1 MDDKQILNEMSNT
14 LSWGKE
20 TFHSRK
26 TGLQQYSEFHKKSLN
41 ELLDEAYSEE
51 DNHVPY
57 HRLKIR
63 DRINDFLKYLQEE
76 GKSYSTIRSRYTSI
90 VMFYKFYSVRLPEIN
105 LPSGKQFKN
114 NPFQQLGFEDIIT
127 KEEIRKACDNADLQL
142 KTIFL
147 ITASS
152 GTAVKEINS
161 LTIRHFT
168 EGTTDYHH
176 LERDDYES
184 DKQYIEEVIKKLQKV
199 DEPIVTQFDII
210 RSKVAKPYVTFVT
223 DECSRSIIDLIK
235 SKLLEKYDS
244 EITLNT
250 PLVTVNTNTRIKLKK
265 LNDFLGLGKAGR
277 YRKLNLHMLRRFFA
291 TTMSNPSNDELDDIM
306 PDEYIDLFEGRS
318 KGNMNKVYI
327 KKDPKQL
334 KKIYM
339 KYMDKV
345 IIYDDDLKKKVL
357 EDKIEDLEEKVENYK
372 VLDEKV
378 NKIENLIRSNWS
390 KSKSESLE
398 DYI

>member
-14 LSWGKE
+14 LSWSKE

-114 NPFQQLGFEDIIT
+114 NPSQQLGFEDIIT

-142 KTIFL
+142 KAMFL

-152 GTAVKEINS
+152 GTAVKEVTS
-161 LTIRHFT
+161 LQISHFT
-168 EGTTDYHH
+168 EGTQEYHQLNKEDYNNDHEYI
-176 LERDDYES
+176 LAVL
-184 DKQYIEEVIKKLQKV
+184 DKLKKVK
-199 DEPIVTQFDII
+199 EPIITQFDII
-210 RSKVAKPYVTFVT
+210 RSKVAKPYTTFVT
-223 DECSRSIIDLIK
+223 DECTHAIINYLHYKIWNKDKIL
-235 SKLLEKYDS
+235 KLDD
-244 EITLNT
+244 
-250 PLVTVNTNTRIKLKK
+250 PLLDVTHNTRIKIMK
-265 LNDFLGLGKAGR
+265 LNDFLGYGKAGR

-291 TTMSNPSNDELDDIM
+291 TTMSNPSNDELNDIM

-378 NKIENLIRSNWS
+378 DKIENLIRSNWS

>member
-1 MDDKQILNEMSNT
+1 MNDKEILNELSET
-14 LSWGKE
+14 LSWSKQ
-20 TFHSRK
+20 TYYSRE
-26 TGLQQYSEFHKKSLN
+26 TGLKQYVKFNKMSLN
-41 ELLDEAYSEE
+41 ELLEEAYKEE
-51 DNHVPY
+51 DEHVPY

-114 NPFQQLGFEDIIT
+114 NPSQQLGFEDIIT

-142 KTIFL
+142 KAMFL

-152 GTAVKEINS
+152 GTAVKEVTS
-161 LTIRHFT
+161 LQISHFI
-168 EGTTDYHH
+168 EGTQEYHQ
-176 LERDDYES
+176 LNIDDYKTEHEYILAVL
-184 DKQYIEEVIKKLQKV
+184 DKLKKVK
-199 DEPIVTQFDII
+199 EPIITQFDII
-210 RSKVAKPYVTFVT
+210 RSKVAKPYTTFVT
-223 DECSRSIIDLIK
+223 DECTHAIINYIHYKIWNKDKIL
-235 SKLLEKYDS
+235 KLDD
-244 EITLNT
+244 
-250 PLVTVNTNTRIKLKK
+250 PLLDVTHNTRIKVMK
-265 LNDFLGLGKAGR
+265 LNDFLGYGKAGR

-291 TTMSNPSNDELDDIM
+291 TTMSNPSNDDLNDIM

-318 KGNMNKVYI
+318 KGNVNKVYI
-327 KKDPKQL
+327 KKNPKQL

-378 NKIENLIRSNWS
+378 DKIENLIRSNWS

>member
-1 MDDKQILNEMSNT
+1 MNDKEILNELSET
-14 LSWGKE
+14 LSWSKQ
-20 TFHSRK
+20 TYYSRE
-26 TGLQQYSEFHKKSLN
+26 TGLKQYVKFNKMSLN
-41 ELLDEAYSEE
+41 ELLEEAYKEE
-51 DNHVPY
+51 DEHVPY

-114 NPFQQLGFEDIIT
+114 NPSQQLGFEDIIT
-127 KEEIRKACDNADLQL
+127 KEEIRKACDNADLQM

-168 EGTTDYHH
+168 EGTKEYHN
-176 LERDDYES
+176 LERDDYEDDTHYIS
-184 DKQYIEEVIKKLQKV
+184 AVLDKLDKV
-199 DEPIVTQFDII
+199 KEPIVTQFDII
-210 RSKVAKPYVTFVT
+210 RSKVAKPYITFVT
-223 DECSRSIIDLIK
+223 DECSRTIMNLIK
-235 SKLLEKYDS
+235 SMLLAKDDS
-244 EITLNT
+244 DVTLNT
-250 PLVTVNTNTRIKLKK
+250 PLAIVNANTRIKLNK
-265 LNDFLGLGKAGR
+265 LNDFLGFGKAGR

-291 TTMSNPSNDELDDIM
+291 TTMSNPSNDELNDIM

-339 KYMDKV
+339 KYMNKV

>member
-1 MDDKQILNEMSNT
+1 MNDKEILNELSET
-14 LSWGKE
+14 LSWSKQ
-20 TFHSRK
+20 TYYSRE
-26 TGLQQYSEFHKKSLN
+26 TGLKQYVKFNKMSLN
-41 ELLDEAYSEE
+41 ELLEEAYKEE
-51 DNHVPY
+51 DEHVPY

-114 NPFQQLGFEDIIT
+114 NPSQQLGFEDIIT

-142 KTIFL
+142 KAMFL

-152 GTAVKEINS
+152 GTAVKEVTS
-161 LTIRHFT
+161 LQISHFI
-168 EGTTDYHH
+168 EGTQEYHQ
-176 LERDDYES
+176 LNIDDYKTEHEYILAVL
-184 DKQYIEEVIKKLQKV
+184 DKLKKVK
-199 DEPIVTQFDII
+199 EPIITQFDII
-210 RSKVAKPYVTFVT
+210 RSKVAKPYTTFVT
-223 DECSRSIIDLIK
+223 DECTHAIINYIHYKIWNKDKIL
-235 SKLLEKYDS
+235 KLDD
-244 EITLNT
+244 
-250 PLVTVNTNTRIKLKK
+250 PLLDVTHNTRIKVMK
-265 LNDFLGLGKAGR
+265 LNDFLGYGKAGR

-291 TTMSNPSNDELDDIM
+291 TTMSNPSNDDLNDIM

-318 KGNMNKVYI
+318 KGNVNKVYI
-327 KKDPKQL
+327 KKNPKQL

-339 KYMDKV
+339 KYMNKV

-378 NKIENLIRSNWS
+378 DKIENLIRSNWS

>member
-142 KTIFL
+142 KAMFL

-152 GTAVKEINS
+152 GTAVKEVTS
-161 LTIRHFT
+161 LQISHFT
-168 EGTTDYHH
+168 EGTQEYHQLNKEDYNNDHEYI
-176 LERDDYES
+176 LAVL
-184 DKQYIEEVIKKLQKV
+184 DKLKKVK
-199 DEPIVTQFDII
+199 EPIITQFDII
-210 RSKVAKPYVTFVT
+210 RSKVAKPYTTFVT
-223 DECSRSIIDLIK
+223 DECTHAIINYLHYKIWNKDKIL
-235 SKLLEKYDS
+235 KLDD
-244 EITLNT
+244 
-250 PLVTVNTNTRIKLKK
+250 PLLDVTHNTRIKIMK
-265 LNDFLGLGKAGR
+265 LNDFLGYGKAGR

-339 KYMDKV
+339 KYMNKV

-378 NKIENLIRSNWS
+378 DKIENLIRSNWS

>member
-1 MDDKQILNEMSNT
+1 
-14 LSWGKE
+14 
-20 TFHSRK
+20 
-26 TGLQQYSEFHKKSLN
+26 
-41 ELLDEAYSEE
+41 
-51 DNHVPY
+51 
-57 HRLKIR
+57 
-63 DRINDFLKYLQEE
+63 
-76 GKSYSTIRSRYTSI
+76 
-90 VMFYKFYSVRLPEIN
+90 
-105 LPSGKQFKN
+105 
-114 NPFQQLGFEDIIT
+114 
-127 KEEIRKACDNADLQL
+127 
-142 KTIFL
+142 
-147 ITASS
+147 
-152 GTAVKEINS
+152 
-161 LTIRHFT
+161 
-168 EGTTDYHH
+168 
-176 LERDDYES
+176 
-184 DKQYIEEVIKKLQKV
+184 
-199 DEPIVTQFDII
+199 
-210 RSKVAKPYVTFVT
+210 
-223 DECSRSIIDLIK
+223 
-235 SKLLEKYDS
+235 
-244 EITLNT
+244 
-250 PLVTVNTNTRIKLKK
+250 
-265 LNDFLGLGKAGR
+265 
-277 YRKLNLHMLRRFFA
+277 MLRRFFA